1 MQKDQHRGNVTNKSD
16 DTISKEKMSKYD
28 DIINLPHHVSS
39 KRKPMSMMNR
49 AAQFA
54 PFAALTGHSEAI
66 NETAR
71 ITSARQNLSDEDLS
85 RLSRKLA
92 YALSHASVT
101 PVMTFTCFVPDK
113 LKSGGE
119 YIEIHGIVKRLDE
132 HSRILHLHDGTKIS
146 LDDISDV
153 NSPLFNNLE

>member
-1 MQKDQHRGNVTNKSD
+1 MRKVQHRRNATNKSED
-16 DTISKEKMSKYD
+16 IMSKYD
-28 DIINLPHHVSS
+28 DIINLPHHVSA

-49 AAQFA
+49 ASQFA

-71 ITSARQNLSDEDLS
+71 LTTARQNLSDEDHS

-92 YALSHASVT
+92 YALSHASET
-101 PVMTFTCFVPDK
+101 PVLTFTCFVPDK

-119 YIEIHGIVKRLDE
+119 YVEIRGTIKRLDE
-132 HSRILHLHDGTKIS
+132 YSRILHLHDGTKIS
-146 LDDISDV
+146 LDNITDV
-153 NSPLFNNLE
+153 ISPLFNNPE